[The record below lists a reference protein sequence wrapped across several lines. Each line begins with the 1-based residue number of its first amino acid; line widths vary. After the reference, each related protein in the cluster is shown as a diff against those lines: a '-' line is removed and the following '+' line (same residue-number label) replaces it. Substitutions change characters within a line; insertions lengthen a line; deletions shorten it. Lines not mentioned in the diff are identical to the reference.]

1 MQYGNIAFMKEV
13 NVLLSDIYLKIRKLI
28 ETLDHL
34 KDENARLKE
43 SQKELKNLISQ
54 QENKIHVLEE
64 KLNQIT
70 ISQTLEN
77 TDIDLA
83 RKKIGGLVR
92 EIDKCISLIN
102 K

>member
-1 MQYGNIAFMKEV
+1 MKEV
-13 NVLLSDIYLKIRKLI
+13 DDLLSDIYLKIRKLI

-34 KDENARLKE
+34 KGENAGLKE

-54 QENKIHVLEE
+54 QANKIHVLEE

-92 EIDKCISLIN
+92 EIDKCISLLN

>member
-1 MQYGNIAFMKEV
+1 MKEV
-13 NVLLSDIYLKIRKLI
+13 DVLLSDIYLKIRKLI
-28 ETLDHL
+28 DTLDHL
-34 KDENARLKE
+34 NAENAKLKE

-64 KLNQIT
+64 KLYQLT

-92 EIDKCISLIN
+92 EIDKCISLLN

>member
-1 MQYGNIAFMKEV
+1 MKEV

>member
-1 MQYGNIAFMKEV
+1 MHYGKIAFMKEV
-13 NVLLSDIYLKIRKLI
+13 DVLLSDIYLKIRKLT
-28 ETLDHL
+28 ESLNTLRA
-34 KDENARLKE
+34 ENAGLKK
-43 SQKELKNLISQ
+43 SQTELKNLITQ
-54 QENKIHVLEE
+54 QINKIHVMEE
-64 KLNQIT
+64 KLNHVT

-92 EIDKCISLIN
+92 EIDKCISLLN